1 MPDASPTKWHLAHTT
16 WFFETFVLVPH
27 QADYAVFDE
36 TFSYLFNSY
45 YEQIGERHPRPA
57 RGMLT
62 RPCAAVVATYRAH
75 VDAAMERLLGTTP
88 RNDLA
93 ALITL
98 GLAHEEQ
105 HQELILMDILSLF
118 AISPLKPAYARSA
131 PRPAPAAGLLTLVDV
146 EGGRVE
152 VGHEG
157 SSFAFDNESPCH
169 EVLLRPY
176 RLASRLVTNGEWLEF
191 MEAGGYR
198 RPELWLADGWA
209 RVRAERWEAPAYWQ
223 ADEAGWR
230 TLTLAG
236 LQPLDLDAPVVHV
249 SYYEAEAYAAFAG
262 MRLPTE
268 AEWEHA
274 AVSDARHSL
283 EQLYDGAWQWTASAY
298 SPYPGFRPAAGA
310 VGEYNGK
317 FMVRQITLRGG
328 ARVTPAGHARATYR
342 NFFYPHQRWMF
353 AGVRLARDAP
363 PRVGHKAFR
372 ADVIPGLDSARK
384 RLPAQWFYDAQGP
397 ALVEAITVL

>member
-1 MPDASPTKWHLAHTT
+1 MSPSDDAPAVESRVLDAVDSRLALIARYRQVRQGSLSLAAPLTAEDQGAQSMPDASPTKWHLAHTT

-88 RNDLA
+88 PNDLA

-131 PRPAPAAGLLTLVDV
+131 PRAAQAVGPPTLVEV
-146 EGGRVE
+146 EGGLVE
-152 VGHEG
+152 VGHDG

-176 RLASRLVTNGEWLEF
+176 RLASRLVTNGDWLEI
-191 MEAGGYR
+191 MEAGADKR
-198 RPELWLADGWA
+198 TRPWRDDRWA
-209 RVRAERWEAPAYWQ
+209 R
-223 ADEAGWR
+223 
-230 TLTLAG
+230 
-236 LQPLDLDAPVVHV
+236 
-249 SYYEAEAYAAFAG
+249 
-262 MRLPTE
+262 
-268 AEWEHA
+268 
-274 AVSDARHSL
+274 
-283 EQLYDGAWQWTASAY
+283 
-298 SPYPGFRPAAGA
+298 
-310 VGEYNGK
+310 
-317 FMVRQITLRGG
+317 
-328 ARVTPAGHARATYR
+328 
-342 NFFYPHQRWMF
+342 
-353 AGVRLARDAP
+353 
-363 PRVGHKAFR
+363 
-372 ADVIPGLDSARK
+372 
-384 RLPAQWFYDAQGP
+384 GP
-397 ALVEAITVL
+397 SG

>member
-1 MPDASPTKWHLAHTT
+1 MAPSDDAPAVEPRVLDAVDSRLALVARYRQVRQASLNLAAPLTAEDQGAQSMPDASPTKWHLAHTT

-27 QADYAVFDE
+27 KADYAVFDE

-62 RPCAAVVATYRAH
+62 RPCAAVVAAYRAH

-88 RNDLA
+88 ANDLA

-152 VGHEG
+152 VGHDG

-191 MEAGGYR
+191 MEAGGQR
-198 RPELWLADGWA
+198 APGPWA
-209 RVRAERWEAPAYWQ
+209 ARGVGRGPPRAWGAPAP
-223 ADEAGWR
+223 
-230 TLTLAG
+230 LAG
-236 LQPLDLDAPVVHV
+236 
-249 SYYEAEAYAAFAG
+249 S
-262 MRLPTE
+262 RT
-268 AEWEHA
+268 
-274 AVSDARHSL
+274 
-283 EQLYDGAWQWTASAY
+283 
-298 SPYPGFRPAAGA
+298 
-310 VGEYNGK
+310 
-317 FMVRQITLRGG
+317 
-328 ARVTPAGHARATYR
+328 
-342 NFFYPHQRWMF
+342 
-353 AGVRLARDAP
+353 RLA
-363 PRVGHKAFR
+363 
-372 ADVIPGLDSARK
+372 
-384 RLPAQWFYDAQGP
+384 
-397 ALVEAITVL
+397 